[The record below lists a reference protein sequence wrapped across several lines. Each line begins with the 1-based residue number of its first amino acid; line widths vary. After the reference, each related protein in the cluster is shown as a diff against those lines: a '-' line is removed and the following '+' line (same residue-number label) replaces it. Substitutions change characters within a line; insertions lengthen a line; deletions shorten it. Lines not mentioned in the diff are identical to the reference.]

1 MKEEKVK
8 PILLAKAN
16 LSKRNETCF
25 ERGYKLFDIGRI
37 SRFCISITTE
47 V

>member
-25 ERGYKLFDIGRI
+25 ERGYNLLTLAGFHVPV
-37 SRFCISITTE
+37 FQ
-47 V
+47 